1 MASTREQETGGV
13 GLLWVVALHVLYW
26 QMVAAVK
33 GGTGSGPAS
42 LTSRGRAVPSSP
54 PVLSLTGKASVTVFA
69 ADQERGKVE
78 CPESTLQTHPKG
90 DSLPVPD

>member
-1 MASTREQETGGV
+1 MGG
-13 GLLWVVALHVLYW
+13 GTHVLYW

-54 PVLSLTGKASVTVFA
+54 PVLSLTGEASVTVFA

-90 DSLPVPD
+90 DSWPVPD